1 MFEFRSKDIKSSFK
15 HALDGLALIYK
26 SQRNIKIQLLIAL
39 FTVLMAI
46 LLEFNHIEYLIL
58 FVLITLVLFAEMV
71 NTVIEFILDSL
82 YKHNYSQIAKIAKD
96 MSAGMVL
103 FVTVMV
109 VISGLVLFINK
120 YLSFI
125 NSQELILWY

>member
-1 MFEFRSKDIKSSFK
+1 MSEFKSEDIKSSFS
-15 HALDGLALIYK
+15 HALDGLASVYK
-26 SQRNIKIQLLIAL
+26 SQRNIKIQILVAL

-46 LLEFNHIEYLIL
+46 LLEFNFMEFVIL
-58 FVLITLVLFAEMV
+58 FILIALVLFAEMV

-96 MSAGMVL
+96 MSAGTVL

-109 VISGLVLFINK
+109 VISGLVLFGYKFLLFMNP
-120 YLSFI
+120 
-125 NSQELILWY
+125 QEVVLWY